1 MNSSTGSASSSSSAA
16 LSSVSPS
23 PAAPSSAASASTA
36 VSSSAATSSGAAP
49 SAEASA
55 TVTSSASPPSV
66 ATLRS
71 SASGALA
78 SSLSSLVCSSEFRS
92 GSDTIALLSMLSRG
106 FLRAGSSGRPA
117 RGRTAHPPA
126 APSFAVGAAS
136 AEDRDDQLG
145 KAVVQAGDD
154 RDHHHDERQGDGR
167 VRAQFPPR
175 RPDHL
180 AQLGNALAE
189 EQRSR
194 CPAFCRGV
202 GTAPLLRG
210 RTARLSRHVLTYA
223 ALNSQRILQGRRDS
237 NPQPPVLET
246 GTLAN

>member
-16 LSSVSPS
+16 LSSVSPASS
-23 PAAPSSAASASTA
+23 PPSASPSSAAASSASTSA
-36 VSSSAATSSGAAP
+36 PVSPSASSSGAAP
-49 SAEASA
+49 SADASA

-78 SSLSSLVCSSEFRS
+78 SSLSALVCSSEFRS

-167 VRAQFPPR
+167 VRAQFPPG

-180 AQLGNALAE
+180 AQFGDALTE
-189 EQRSR
+189 EQRR
-194 CPAFCRGV
+194 
-202 GTAPLLRG
+202 
-210 RTARLSRHVLTYA
+210 
-223 ALNSQRILQGRRDS
+223 
-237 NPQPPVLET
+237 
-246 GTLAN
+246 

>member
-16 LSSVSPS
+16 LSSVSSVFSS
-23 PAAPSSAASASTA
+23 PVA
-36 VSSSAATSSGAAP
+36 VSSTVSSGAAP
-49 SAEASA
+49 SADASA

-189 EQRSR
+189 EQRRR

-202 GTAPLLRG
+202 GTSPLLRG

-246 GTLAN
+246 GTLPIELL